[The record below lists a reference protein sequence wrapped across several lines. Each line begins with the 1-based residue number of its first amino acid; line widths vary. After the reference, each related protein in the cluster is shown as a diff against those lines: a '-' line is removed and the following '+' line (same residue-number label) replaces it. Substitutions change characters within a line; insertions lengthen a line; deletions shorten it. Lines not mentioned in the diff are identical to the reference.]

1 MCELPCRRDENY
13 IEHKVSLQSPWSRT
27 EIQIPIRFL
36 PILTASCRLHSSGAK
51 KFLQVLVKS
60 LYDNK
65 LILSG
70 ATMKSLDDGV
80 VLNDLNPK
88 SQNKISVTKS
98 VSVSYLWE
106 IEVEP
111 LKSEIELPVIHI
123 EFNLNYAE
131 NDNLY
136 AQRRYNCPFDV
147 TDYKTL
153 YRIQVSI

>member
-1 MCELPCRRDENY
+1 
-13 IEHKVSLQSPWSRT
+13 
-27 EIQIPIRFL
+27 
-36 PILTASCRLHSSGAK
+36 
-51 KFLQVLVKS
+51 
-60 LYDNK
+60 
-65 LILSG
+65 
-70 ATMKSLDDGV
+70 MKSLDDGV